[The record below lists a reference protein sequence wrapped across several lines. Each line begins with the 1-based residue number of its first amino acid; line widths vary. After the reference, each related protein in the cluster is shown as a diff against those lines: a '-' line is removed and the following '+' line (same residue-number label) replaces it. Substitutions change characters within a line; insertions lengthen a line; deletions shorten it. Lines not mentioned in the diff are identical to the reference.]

1 MLLGRV
7 VYLLVVQL
15 VEGTDD
21 AETRVAG
28 LDDIIDVAILSSLIW
43 ISELVGVF
51 LLLLSQE
58 CLYILASFLLSLSF
72 LTAENGNGTAGTHY
86 GNL

>member
-28 LDDIIDVAILSSLIW
+28 LDDIIDVAILGS
-43 ISELVGVF
+43 LVGSSEELGVLV
-51 LLLLSQE
+51 LLLLDE
-58 CLYILASFLLSLSF
+58 ACR
-72 LTAENGNGTAGTHY
+72 HP
-86 GNL
+86 